1 MRDGKIYF
9 IFHVLSG
16 RDDAGMKKHLLR
28 ISVSVAVVM
37 LFMLHAA
44 GLLQMG
50 LIRQLE
56 LWSYDHRLL
65 RTMPGTVD
73 ERIVI
78 VDIDEKSLAQVGRW
92 PWSRNVVARMMDQ
105 LFDHYQVAVVGF
117 DVVFAEPDTSSGLK
131 ELEALSRKELHNDAV
146 FRQVLTRTRNRLD
159 YDRLLASR
167 LQDRPVVLGYYFA
180 NDSAGKGLTSGI
192 LPPPVMDSTEF
203 SSGTTTIQQKSGY
216 GANIPVLQRA
226 TNVGGHFNPDPDED
240 GVTRR
245 VPMLTRFQGNY
256 YESLSLAVLRVMFG
270 QPEVVPGFPPGA
282 TPVLEWLQVADIRIP
297 VDSASTALIPYRGN
311 QGSFLYLSAADVV
324 QGKVRKETLEG
335 AIVLVGTTAPGLMDL
350 RSTPVS
356 SVYAGVEIHANM
368 IAGMLDNSIK
378 HAPAYAR
385 GADLAMLATGGL
397 LLSLL
402 LPVLG
407 PLWSLLLTLV
417 VMLSSALINYWAWRS
432 GMVLPLASQMVMFP
446 VLYAFNASY
455 GFLLESRTKRQ
466 ITGLFGQYVPPQ
478 IVQTMS
484 KDPENFTMAA
494 EERDMTVLF
503 TDVVGFTSISEKLT
517 PKQLANFMNGYLTAM
532 TSIIYE
538 HGGTVDKYIGDA
550 IMAFWGAPLNDPD
563 HALHAIQAAQAMRS
577 RMVTLQQEFS
587 AQGFPEIKIGIGVN
601 SGHMRV
607 GNMGSSYRVA
617 YTVMGDAVNLASRL
631 EGLTR
636 QYDIWIIVGQ
646 ETRQKIAGYLWREL
660 DLVRVKGKH
669 EPVAIFEPCGL
680 EADLDEEFIADI
692 NSFNGMITAYR
703 HKDWQAAGDML
714 QVLVWN
720 KPDRKLYQLYQNRIE
735 MYRREPPSTDWD
747 GVCTFTTK

>member
-1 MRDGKIYF
+1 
-9 IFHVLSG
+9 
-16 RDDAGMKKHLLR
+16 MKKHLLR

-78 VDIDEKSLAQVGRW
+78 VDIDEKSLANIGRW

-105 LFDHYQVAVVGF
+105 LLDHYQVAVVGF

-131 ELEALSRKELHNDAV
+131 ELEALSRKELRNNTA
-146 FRQVLTRTRNRLD
+146 FRQVLAQTRGRLD

-167 LQDRPVVLGYYFA
+167 LQDRPVVLGYYF
-180 NDSAGKGLTSGI
+180 NESVGKGLASGL
-192 LPPPVMDSTEF
+192 LPPPVLDATAF
-203 SSGTTTIQQKSGY
+203 SGGVTAIPQKSGY

-226 TNVGGHFNPDPDED
+226 AGVGGHFNPDPDED

-256 YESLSLAVLRVMFG
+256 YESLSLAVLRAMFG
-270 QPEVVPGFPPGA
+270 QPEVAPGFPPGVS
-282 TPVLEWLQVADIRIP
+282 PMLEWLQVADIRIP

-397 LLSLL
+397 VLSLL

-417 VMLSSALINYWAWRS
+417 VMLSSALINY
-432 GMVLPLASQMVMFP
+432 
-446 VLYAFNASY
+446 
-455 GFLLESRTKRQ
+455 
-466 ITGLFGQYVPPQ
+466 
-478 IVQTMS
+478 
-484 KDPENFTMAA
+484 
-494 EERDMTVLF
+494 
-503 TDVVGFTSISEKLT
+503 
-517 PKQLANFMNGYLTAM
+517 
-532 TSIIYE
+532 
-538 HGGTVDKYIGDA
+538 
-550 IMAFWGAPLNDPD
+550 
-563 HALHAIQAAQAMRS
+563 
-577 RMVTLQQEFS
+577 
-587 AQGFPEIKIGIGVN
+587 
-601 SGHMRV
+601 
-607 GNMGSSYRVA
+607 
-617 YTVMGDAVNLASRL
+617 
-631 EGLTR
+631 
-636 QYDIWIIVGQ
+636 
-646 ETRQKIAGYLWREL
+646 
-660 DLVRVKGKH
+660 
-669 EPVAIFEPCGL
+669 
-680 EADLDEEFIADI
+680 
-692 NSFNGMITAYR
+692 
-703 HKDWQAAGDML
+703 
-714 QVLVWN
+714 
-720 KPDRKLYQLYQNRIE
+720 
-735 MYRREPPSTDWD
+735 
-747 GVCTFTTK
+747 